1 MSDRTYCYPGTNLLK
16 NIPGIT
22 DPQELFWAEAEFT
35 SERLLELQKQPM
47 KGRFDF
53 RHLYNIHKYIFQ
65 DIYSWAGKPRTVN
78 IGKGNLFCLPEHI
91 QSFSDDVFRNF
102 AKDCYAAKD
111 DKDQFISMLAEHY
124 GDMNALHP
132 FREGNGRAQREF
144 TRELCEHCGYDF
156 DLSCTTHQEMLEASI
171 ASFNDGDSSLLEGI
185 FHRVVGSLPPDG
197 AGAGNRNAEMEVTIW
212 ET

>member
-1 MSDRTYCYPGTNLLK
+1 MSDTRYCYPNSNILK
-16 NIPGIT
+16 NKLNIKN
-22 DPQELFWAEAEFT
+22 QYELFETEIEFT
-35 SERLLELQKQPM
+35 YGRLQGLQKQPI

-53 RHLYNIHKYIFQ
+53 RHLCAIHKYIFQ

-78 IGKGNLFCLPEHI
+78 IGKGNLFCRPEHI
-91 QSFSDDVFRNF
+91 LSYSDSVFRTF
-102 AKDCYAAKD
+102 AKDCYTARN
-111 DKDQFISMLAEHY
+111 DKEKFVSILSEHY

-171 ASFNDGDSSLLEGI
+171 SSFDKGDNSLLEGI
-185 FHRVVGSLPPDG
+185 FHRAVGSLPPEG
-197 AGAGNRNAEMEVTIW
+197 AGVGKGNARMKVTIW